1 MVADGVIVH
10 SLPLAVH
17 LAVDGARGSL
27 AQRLGDTRGWFVE
40 AGVHL
45 ARGAGQ
51 QVAALEA
58 QVLHLAAFGQ
68 QLVVHQA
75 VVARLLG
82 ARTDA
87 RAEVLAVVVTHDR
100 CRRQVEGSFTS
111 RFERKALHGVIV
123 KLKADKMAS
132 KHTKG

>member
-27 AQRLGDTRGWFVE
+27 AQRLGDTGGWFVE

-58 QVLHLAAFGQ
+58 QVLHLAALGQ

-82 ARTDA
+82 ARADA

-100 CRRQVEGSFTS
+100 CRRGQVEG
-111 RFERKALHGVIV
+111 
-123 KLKADKMAS
+123 
-132 KHTKG
+132 